1 MLKMVKYKATVLYIL
16 FIIIIN
22 SVYSWFPFMNIAG
35 APFSSGDMLVG
46 AIYIF
51 RDFAQREI
59 KHYVIFAMLFGA
71 LISYLFADKSMAI
84 ASVCAFSVAETID
97 WAIFT
102 YTGKPLSQRL
112 LWSSSLSG
120 PVDSIIFLAI
130 YGPLNLAG
138 VLVLCASKTLG
149 VLLVWVIWKFNQP
162 KYFGLS
168 ETATPPQIP

>member
-1 MLKMVKYKATVLYIL
+1 MLKVIKYKATVLYIL
-16 FIIIIN
+16 LIIIIN
-22 SVYSWFPFMNIAG
+22 SVYSWFPFMTIAG

-59 KHYVIFAMLFGA
+59 KHYVILAMLFGA

-102 YTGKPLSQRL
+102 FTGKPLSQRL
-112 LWSSSLSG
+112 LWSSSLSA

-149 VLLVWVIWKFNQP
+149 VLLVWVIWKYKQP

-168 ETATPPQIP
+168 ETATPPQIL